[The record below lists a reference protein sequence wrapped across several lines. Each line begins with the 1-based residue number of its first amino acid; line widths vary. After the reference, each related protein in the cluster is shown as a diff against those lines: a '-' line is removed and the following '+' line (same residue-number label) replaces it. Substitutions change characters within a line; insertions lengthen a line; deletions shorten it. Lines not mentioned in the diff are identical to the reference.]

1 MIAGKPMIVRTYLQ
15 AKKAS
20 KLTRLVVATDDIRIK
35 EACEAVGAEV
45 SHKPGTLNLK
55 TLNPAP

>member
-15 AKKAS
+15 AKKAT

-35 EACEAVGAEV
+35 EACEAAGAEV
-45 SHKPGTLNLK
+45 VMTVGLDMY
-55 TLNPAP
+55 A